1 MNQTILFLFSILIL
15 FSACD
20 STKRMV
26 KDQVESTETQS
37 PQIDTSKDENVQQNL
52 PEGFQRI
59 PFERPKPRLKL
70 RSDTTIIKGVL
81 PNGLTYY
88 LHSTDVTE
96 KTASYYLIQN
106 VGSIVENEEQQGLAH
121 FLEHM
126 AFNGTKNFPGK
137 NFLNKMEK
145 SGLVFGRD
153 INAHTNFDET
163 IYYINNVPTT
173 TELTQ
178 DGLQILYDWCNGML
192 LSDEEIDA
200 ERGVILEEWRS
211 TRSSATRLVD
221 QTKNVLYNQSK
232 YAQRLPLGQMDVVK
246 NFEPEALREFYN
258 QWYRTDLQAIAIIG
272 DIDVEVMEE
281 KVIAMFS
288 DIPAADDPMERPL
301 IALEDREELAY
312 VLATDE
318 EMAVPEIS
326 LTIKHGMPSSSN
338 DFFVAFQEQIYI
350 EIALMILNERLNDK
364 AKNPDASFLFS
375 QAGYGFFTRKHNALS
390 LRTVPKDNRQEEAFT
405 ILMRE
410 LNKAIKMGFTQAE
423 IDRAR
428 TKLKTRYQNRLDSN
442 KNRPHAALLYIITN
456 NYLLQQPMLS
466 LRVESKIAEI
476 TASKATS
483 KYLMQTLRGLFTKDN
498 RTVIVSGI
506 EGENNLTKEQVEN
519 IILKAQEESEY
530 EVGKEEI
537 IATSLMDGI
546 ELIPGAIINKTSN
559 EKLNYNTFTLSNG
572 INVHYKFFDEQKNRL
587 QFQAISEGGTSL
599 VNDEDFANCKVLE
612 SLSKISGIGNFT
624 ATDVAKILTGKSAVT
639 SLGFSDTRE
648 YISGSSTTLDIE
660 YMLQLV
666 HLHFTKPRFTKESF
680 DLLIQNF
687 KMAEANYAINQE
699 VQMRDTMTTLIYG
712 NNHPV
717 KRGLSAQLI
726 EDLDLEVAKR
736 IYSERFSNP
745 ADFELFL
752 VGDIEEEVLMPLLE
766 LYIGSLPTTDEKEEW
781 NIKSQDWITDNIEE
795 DLSVP
800 MISGKGAVSMTFE
813 KDIELETKERMVVN
827 AIGKIL
833 TLRLTESLREN
844 EGGSY
849 STKAYTQ
856 YMSKPL
862 PMVRSHINFECNP
875 ELMDNLV
882 KLVYNEVENLKIGNI
897 KSEDLEKVVSQVVKK
912 DHENRNNANYHL
924 NLMKRYVFEDFH
936 QTQTAFVEMMNSI
949 TSKDIQEMAKL
960 LFNPDRK
967 AQFIFRPE

>member
-1 MNQTILFLFSILIL
+1 
-15 FSACD
+15 
-20 STKRMV
+20 MV
-26 KDQVESTETQS
+26 KDQVVSSETQS
-37 PQIDTSKDENVQQNL
+37 PQNVTSKEAKVQENL
-52 PEGFQRI
+52 PGGIQRI

-70 RSDTTIIKGVL
+70 PSDSTIIKGVL

-88 LHSTDVTE
+88 LHSTNVTE
-96 KTASYYLIQN
+96 KTASFYLIQN

-137 NFLNKMEK
+137 DFLNKMEK

-178 DGLQILYDWCNGML
+178 DGLQILYDWCNGMI
-192 LSDEEIDA
+192 LSDKEIDA

-211 TRSSATRLVD
+211 TRSSATRLMD
-221 QTKNVLYNQSK
+221 QTKNVIYNRSK

-272 DIDVEVMEE
+272 DIDVEAMEE

-288 DIPAADDPMERPL
+288 DIPVVDNPMERPL
-301 IALEDREELAY
+301 IELEDREDLAY
-312 VLATDE
+312 VLAIDE

-326 LTIKHGMPSSSN
+326 LTIKHEMPSSST
-338 DFFVAFQEQIYI
+338 DFFVALQNQVYI
-350 EIALMILNERLNDK
+350 DIALMILNERLNEK
-364 AKNPDASFLFS
+364 AKSPDAPFIFS

-390 LRTVPKDNRQEEAFT
+390 LRTVPKDNRQEEAFI

-410 LNKAIKMGFTQAE
+410 LNKAIKIGFTYAE
-423 IDRAR
+423 IDRAK

-442 KNRPHAALLYIITN
+442 KNRPHAAILYIVTN
-456 NYLLQQPMLS
+456 NYLLRQPMLH
-466 LRVESKIAEI
+466 LRAESEIAEI
-476 TASKATS
+476 TARKATS
-483 KYLMQTLRGLFTKDN
+483 KNLIQILRGLFTEVN
-498 RTVIVSGI
+498 RTVVVSGI
-506 EGENNLTKEQVEN
+506 EGENNLTKEQVED
-519 IILKAQEESEY
+519 IILKAKEESEF
-530 EVGKEEI
+530 EVDKEEI
-537 IATSLMDGI
+537 IATSLMEGI
-546 ELIPGAIINKTSN
+546 ELIPGKIINKTFN

-572 INVHYKFFDEQKNRL
+572 INIHYKFFDEQKNRV
-587 QFQAISEGGTSL
+587 QFRAISEGGTSL
-599 VNDEDFANCKVLE
+599 VKDEDFANCKVLE

-624 ATDVAKILTGKSAVT
+624 ATDVTKILSGKSAVT
-639 SLGFSDTRE
+639 SLGFTNTQE
-648 YISGSSTTLDIE
+648 YISGNSTTLDIE
-660 YMLQLV
+660 YMLQMV
-666 HLHFTKPRFTKESF
+666 NLHFTKPRFTKESF

-687 KMAEANYAINQE
+687 KMAGANYSINHEQK
-699 VQMRDTMTTLIYG
+699 MRDTMTAIIYG

-717 KRGLSAQLI
+717 KRGLSPQLI
-726 EDLDLEVAKR
+726 EDLDLDIAKR
-736 IYSERFSNP
+736 IYFERFSNP

-752 VGDIEEEVLMPLLE
+752 VGDIEEDVLIPLLE
-766 LYIGSLPTTDEKEEW
+766 LYIGSLPTTNEKEEW
-781 NIKSQDWITDNIEE
+781 KIKNQDWIADNIEE
-795 DLSVP
+795 DLLVP
-800 MISGKGAVSMTFE
+800 MIGEKGVVSLTFE
-813 KDIELETKERMVVN
+813 KDIELETKEKMVVN

-849 STKAYTQ
+849 STKAYTK
-856 YMSKPL
+856 YISKPL
-862 PMVRSHINFECNP
+862 SMVRSHINFKCNP
-875 ELMDNLV
+875 ELTDNLV
-882 KLVYNEVENLKIGNI
+882 TLVYDEIENLKIGNI
-897 KSEDLEKVVSQVVKK
+897 NSEDLEKVISQVLKK

-924 NLMKRYVFEDFH
+924 NLMKNYVFEDFY
-936 QTQTAFVEMMNSI
+936 QTQDAFVEMMNSI
-949 TSKDIQEMAKL
+949 TEEDVKEMAKL